1 MSQAARTEIVRAV
14 NSEKR
19 DGAQIGIAASRIE
32 HDAIPGEFCKVRCLH
47 QHMAIKGQRPGRPSG
62 RP

>member
-19 DGAQIGIAASRIE
+19 DGAQIGELQQAASNTTPFP
-32 HDAIPGEFCKVRCLH
+32 ASSARC
-47 QHMAIKGQRPGRPSG
+47 GVFTSTWP
-62 RP
+62 